1 MTALRRSAG
10 FTLMELLVAVA
21 IFAVVSALALTGFTQ
36 LQRQSEYAAQR
47 LDRTRE
53 VQRAMQ
59 MLALDLEQVEPRA
72 IREPLGE
79 TRLPALSVAVAAQY
93 GLELTRAGWSNTAGL
108 QRPTLQR
115 VGYRLDNQD
124 LWRDHWPTLDR
135 TMSVE
140 PVKEKLLTGVRSVT
154 FRVMDGSRN
163 WLDHWP
169 ETQAV
174 DQAAVRLRP
183 AAVEVTIELEDWGTI
198 RRLVE
203 VPG

>member
-1 MTALRRSAG
+1 VTAARRSAG

-36 LQRQSEYAAQR
+36 LQRQSEYASKR

-79 TRLPALSVAVAAQY
+79 TRLPALSVAVASQY
-93 GLELTRAGWSNTAGL
+93 VLELTRAGWSNTAGL

-169 ETQAV
+169 EAQAV